1 MRREGLETSAFV
13 APRSRYFEQMLNQSA
28 EYALR
33 ATLYMAN
40 NGADRAYKAT
50 AVAHALGLPATYL
63 SKIMYELVR
72 ARVLT
77 SVRGPAG
84 GYTLA
89 VPPEKLSIDRIV
101 APFQD
106 LEPRRKC
113 LMGDRKCDIKNP
125 CVAHQHW
132 GEIKRNFTSSLQNA
146 TLATLLTPKA
156 EV

>member
-1 MRREGLETSAFV
+1 
-13 APRSRYFEQMLNQSA
+13 MLNQTA
-28 EYALR
+28 DYALR
-33 ATLYMAN
+33 ATLYMAH
-40 NGADRAYKAT
+40 NGADRSYKAT
-50 AVAHALGLPATYL
+50 AVANALGLPANYL

-89 VPPEKLSIDRIV
+89 VEPARLSIDRIV

-113 LMGDRKCDIKNP
+113 LMGNRRCDMRNP
-125 CVAHQHW
+125 CIAHRHW
-132 GEIKRNFTSSLQNA
+132 SEVKNNFISTLQNT
-146 TLATLLTPKA
+146 TLATLLAPMPND
-156 EV
+156 